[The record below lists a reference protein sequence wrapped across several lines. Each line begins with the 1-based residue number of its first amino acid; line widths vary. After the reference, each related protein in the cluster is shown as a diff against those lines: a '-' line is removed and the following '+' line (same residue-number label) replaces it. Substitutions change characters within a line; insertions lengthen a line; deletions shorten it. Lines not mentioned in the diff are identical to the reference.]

1 MGAGMHRHLC
11 TEAALQAV
19 RKNGG
24 GALAEKIES
33 QKVEIARQRDRADM
47 AERQVRDLAR
57 ENDRL
62 KREIAALRT
71 GGGR

>member
-1 MGAGMHRHLC
+1 MHRHLHSK
-11 TEAALQAV
+11 AALNAV
-19 RKNGG
+19 RENGG
-24 GALAEKIES
+24 GHLAEVIAS
-33 QKVEIARQRDRADM
+33 QKVEIAHQRDRADL

-71 GGGR
+71 GPAR